1 MSTSQQR
8 ITQFSRLIKTNNFVS
23 TLTQLL
29 KKTVMYKPGDIA
41 FRKRNHAKS
50 SPGCQEGSEY
60 EKTGH
65 VCARVLSLEHF
76 LICIAVIASVRLKQ
90 GLTNINPQVLQ
101 KNYTCKENQ
110 SLTIHVLH
118 YQKIKTVQK
127 ALEEFSYSSYY
138 PSGIFLLR

>member
-41 FRKRNHAKS
+41 FRKRNDAKS
-50 SPGCQEGSEY
+50 NPGCQEGPEY

-76 LICIAVIASVRLKQ
+76 LICIAANVSVRLRQ
-90 GLTNINPQVLQ
+90 GLTNTNPQVLQ
-101 KNYTCKENQ
+101 KNFTCKDNQ

-118 YQKIKTVQK
+118 HQKI
-127 ALEEFSYSSYY
+127 
-138 PSGIFLLR
+138 

>member
-1 MSTSQQR
+1 
-8 ITQFSRLIKTNNFVS
+8 
-23 TLTQLL
+23 
-29 KKTVMYKPGDIA
+29 MYKPGDIA
-41 FRKRNHAKS
+41 FRKRNDAKS
-50 SPGCQEGSEY
+50 SPGCKEGPEY

-90 GLTNINPQVLQ
+90 GLTNIDPKVLQ

-127 ALEEFSYSSYY
+127 ALGEFPYSSYY
-138 PSGIFLLR
+138 PSEIFSLQ

>member
-1 MSTSQQR
+1 M
-8 ITQFSRLIKTNNFVS
+8 NE
-23 TLTQLL
+23 
-29 KKTVMYKPGDIA
+29 PGDIP
-41 FRKRNHAKS
+41 FRKRKDAKS
-50 SPGCQEGSEY
+50 SPGCQEGPKY

-76 LICIAVIASVRLKQ
+76 LICIAVIASVRLGQ

-101 KNYTCKENQ
+101 KNNTCKENQ

-118 YQKIKTVQK
+118 YQKINTVQK

-138 PSGIFLLR
+138 PSGIFSLR

>member
-1 MSTSQQR
+1 
-8 ITQFSRLIKTNNFVS
+8 
-23 TLTQLL
+23 
-29 KKTVMYKPGDIA
+29 MYKPGDIA
-41 FRKRNHAKS
+41 FRKRNDAKS
-50 SPGCQEGSEY
+50 SPGCQEGPEY

-76 LICIAVIASVRLKQ
+76 LICIAVIASVRIRQ

-110 SLTIHVLH
+110 ILTIHVLH

-127 ALEEFSYSSYY
+127 ALEEVSCSSYY
-138 PSGIFLLR
+138 PSGIFSLR